1 MNLERDGWLKKG
13 KRHALVLKPRVERID
28 EGEDLVLVLREAQAQ
43 LAQNNAA
50 LTEED
55 QRGLRGQIERINARL
70 AGMGSAILAGAS
82 GLVTGGGS
90 RRSSSSGGGRA

>member
-1 MNLERDGWLKKG
+1 MNLEREGWLKKG

-43 LAQNNAA
+43 LAQNTAA

-70 AGMGSAILAGAS
+70 AGMGSAILAGAVA
-82 GLVTGGGS
+82 LATGGGS
-90 RRSSSSGGGRA
+90 RRSSSSGRG